1 MIKVH
6 LLGFSWPAMYVGT
19 CIYLIVASNRLS
31 KVKTILFGEI
41 FPNFQGQRLNG
52 FSSSG
57 THLSYQ
63 PLEWKSQKSSNILPF
78 AGISESSQEAN
89 SIVGLFHVQH
99 TLKILIFS
107 PRKLVLKISAKE
119 TSEADLD
126 TELGRSRRKLT
137 LQARFFFCLD
147 KNPNGPP
154 NYPQSKLKE
163 KTLRDKLVVKNPL
176 KSPAISGGGSFDG

>member
-6 LLGFSWPAMYVGT
+6 LLGFSWPAMYVCT

-63 PLEWKSQKSSNILPF
+63 PLEWKAQKSSNILPF
-78 AGISESSQEAN
+78 AGIPESSQEAN
-89 SIVGLFHVQH
+89 SRVSWTFSCPTQPQNSLFFNPK
-99 TLKILIFS
+99 TGSF
-107 PRKLVLKISAKE
+107 SAKE

-137 LQARFFFCLD
+137 LQARFFFVWTKIQTALLTI
-147 KNPNGPP
+147 PNQ
-154 NYPQSKLKE
+154 N
-163 KTLRDKLVVKNPL
+163 LRRRP
-176 KSPAISGGGSFDG
+176 